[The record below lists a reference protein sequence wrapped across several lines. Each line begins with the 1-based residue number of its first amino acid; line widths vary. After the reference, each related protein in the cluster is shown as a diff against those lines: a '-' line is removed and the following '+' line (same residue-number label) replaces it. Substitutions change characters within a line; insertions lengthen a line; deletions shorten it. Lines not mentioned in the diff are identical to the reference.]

1 MTQIGRFPLMQTRY
15 LPKLCRK
22 SQCIRDPIGD
32 TQYCAAHQPKPKPA
46 PPEWAGKSVVYMVGM
61 EGSDAIK
68 VGFASD
74 LCARL
79 IGMQVGTPSKL
90 KVIAVFEG
98 DRTSE
103 INLHRELQEHHVR
116 GEWFKADAVLA
127 LAEKMADQGY
137 VRMRLKVGEVLA
149 RPNKNGYSAA
159 QYGKA
164 RRKKMP

>member
-1 MTQIGRFPLMQTRY
+1 MTQTGHFAFIHTQY

-22 SQCIRDPIGD
+22 SQCIRDPLEG
-32 TQYCAAHQPKPKPA
+32 TLYCAAHQPKPKPA

-68 VGFASD
+68 VGYATD

-79 IGMQVGTPSKL
+79 IGMQVGTPNKL

-103 INLHRELQEHHVR
+103 IHLHKELQNHHVR
-116 GEWFKADAVLA
+116 GEWFQADAVFA

-149 RPNKNGYSAA
+149 RPNKNGYSAP

-164 RRKKMP
+164 RKKKMP